1 MGSPEANTS
10 PEKLSDEGNLF
21 TLFFRLLSNWVLLG
35 LCLPRNAQSFS
46 FKTEGLSVQA
56 ASLKTIYKAW

>member
-10 PEKLSDEGNLF
+10 PDGLSDEGNLF

-35 LCLPRNAQSFS
+35 LCLPKNAQPFS
-46 FKTEGLSVQA
+46 LKTEGLSV
-56 ASLKTIYKAW
+56 